1 MSAPQRFLRQP
12 QHSRDVPGQFQSEER
27 SLSPEWQSS
36 RTQIAHELHDNI
48 IQTLVSAELRFEALG
63 RGQSGRLDVGELD
76 AAIAVLHEGI
86 ADLQDLMER
95 LRPRDVDPSH
105 LLEALASVVQ
115 RFRRD
120 SGIDAQLLADPVE
133 PTITPETCRQ
143 LLRIVQEGLT
153 NVRRHSGA
161 QHVIVRLR
169 SEPGVWRLSIDDDG
183 RGFPFEGLWS
193 LGALDL
199 ERRGPLVIKERVHD
213 IGADLFVESHPG
225 RGARVEIILPKPADA

>member
-1 MSAPQRFLRQP
+1 MRAPQRLMRQNL
-12 QHSRDVPGQFQSEER
+12 HSRDLPGQFQRDETS
-27 SLSPEWQSS
+27 SPPEWQSV
-36 RTQIAHELHDNI
+36 RLQIAHELHDNI
-48 IQTLVSAELRFEALG
+48 IQTLVSAALRFEALG
-63 RGQSGRLDVGELD
+63 RGPSGQLDVGELD
-76 AAIAVLHEGI
+76 AGIEVLHEGI

-105 LLEALASVVQ
+105 FLEAVASVVQ

-120 SGIDAQLLADPVE
+120 SGIDATFLADPVE
-133 PTITPETCRQ
+133 PTIAPATCRQ

-183 RGFPFEGLWS
+183 RGFPFDGLWS
-193 LGALDL
+193 LHALEL
-199 ERRGPLVIKERVHD
+199 ERRGPLVIKERAHA

-225 RGARVEIILPKPADA
+225 RGARVEIILPKTTRA